1 MKQLNLFTLTLVFF
15 IAASIGCGHRSVLL
29 DTAQNEAEEWP
40 APDKNGEDGKAGDKE
55 PASLSFAPS
64 KEDHIKWLIRN
75 FGMLSSE
82 ENPLVSRVEAVFE
95 RVLAAADKRS
105 NRRPKL
111 VIIREAGDPWVLC
124 GDDGTVVL
132 TQIAMEIC
140 YRDANEETGD
150 AQAAFMLGHELAH
163 LANDDFWDAAVSEFV
178 HNPGPGQKAA
188 DDLQSLLGKPEA
200 VEDRKKKELQADDYG
215 LLYASMAGYDPK
227 VIVNS
232 KGKNFFQ
239 EWASRTGGEIAY
251 TDSLHPA
258 PEDRGLFLLSKM
270 EDLKKSLILFDLG
283 VRLYQLGMYED
294 ALSFMET
301 YEKKF
306 PCREV
311 LNNIGLL
318 HYQIGIKAL
327 AQSSRSKAYRFML
340 ATELDIQTR
349 AKTFRGETNKFKEE
363 MRTAARYFRE
373 ACEKDVTYAP
383 ARVNLSSALIMA
395 EEYSEAVAILDEA
408 LKLRKD
414 DPAALNN
421 KAVAK
426 YLDMR
431 KSFENPDSSEKKRR
445 ILKEM
450 ISEESIAVLKL
461 LTEQNKEFSDA
472 CYNLGRMLTEQNE
485 ISEAGKAWKQFLEI
499 EASGVYAEMAEKELG
514 IKKAALTKE
523 PQDFKESPPVR
534 LGGVDETIEN
544 QLKSVS
550 KYPLNLDMVSG
561 EFYAGEDFQVLILE
575 NEVELVESAVKQ
587 KVTYDDVISEYGPA
601 VQVFNCISGKKILV
615 YEKFAIDIKDN
626 AAVNVAYFN
635 RLL

>member
-1 MKQLNLFTLTLVFF
+1 MKKINLFTVMLVFF
-15 IAASIGCGHRSVLL
+15 IAASTGCGHRSAPLN
-29 DTAQNEAEEWP
+29 TAQDEAE
-40 APDKNGEDGKAGDKE
+40 AVKASDKSGERGKADDKDG
-55 PASLSFAPS
+55 ASLSFAPS
-64 KEDHIKWLIRN
+64 KEDHVKWLIRN
-75 FGMLSSE
+75 FGILSSG
-82 ENPLVSRVEAVFE
+82 ENPLVSKAEAVFE

-132 TQIAMEIC
+132 TQKAMEIC
-140 YRDANEETGD
+140 YKAADESIGD
-150 AQAAFMLGHELAH
+150 ARAAFMLGHELAH
-163 LANDDFWDAAVSEFV
+163 LANDDFWDLAVSEFV
-178 HNPGPGQKAA
+178 HKFAPGQKAA
-188 DDLQSLLGKPEA
+188 EQIQSLLGKPEA
-200 VEDRKKKELQADDYG
+200 LEERKKKELQADDYG

-232 KGKNFFQ
+232 NGKNFFQ

-251 TDSLHPA
+251 TDSLHPV
-258 PEDRGLFLLSKM
+258 PEDRGLFLLSRM
-270 EDLKKSLILFDLG
+270 EDLKKNLILFDLG

-294 ALSFMET
+294 ALSFMEAF
-301 YEKKF
+301 EKKF

-340 ATELDIQTR
+340 AAELDIQTR

-363 MRTAARYFRE
+363 MRTAVRYFRD
-373 ACEKDVTYAP
+373 ACEKDSFYAP
-383 ARVNLSSALIMA
+383 ARLNLSSALIMA

-426 YLDMR
+426 YLDTR
-431 KSFENPDSSEKKRR
+431 KSFENPDSSEKRR
-445 ILKEM
+445 LMLKEI
-450 ISEESIAVLKL
+450 ISEESVAALKRII
-461 LTEQNKEFSDA
+461 EQNKEFSDA

-485 ISEAGKAWKQFLEI
+485 ISEAGKAWNQFLEK
-499 EASGVYAEMAEKELG
+499 ESSGVYAEMAEKELE
-514 IKKAALTKE
+514 IKKAVSVKKARE
-523 PQDFKESPPVR
+523 FKESPPVK
-534 LGGVDETIEN
+534 LGGFDKKIEN
-544 QLKSVS
+544 QLKNVS

-561 EFYAGEDFQVLILE
+561 EFYAGEDFQALVLE
-575 NEVELVESAVKQ
+575 NEVELVESAVRQ
-587 KVTYDDVISEYGPA
+587 KMTYHDVISEYGLP
-601 VQVFNCISGKKILV
+601 VRVFTCVSGKKILL
-615 YEKFAIDIKDN
+615 YEKFALDIKDN
-626 AAVNVAYFN
+626 IAVNVLYFN
-635 RLL
+635 KLL